1 MSNMKEINRSG
12 SPAGGELPTFSHK
25 PVLLDEVL
33 DALSL
38 HGDGMFLDGTVGGA
52 GHSSAIASKLTTGK
66 LIALDRDDT
75 AIAVASERLS
85 RFGDRAEVV
94 KSNFVDMAK
103 VCEDKG
109 IKALDGI
116 LLDLGVSSHQLDTPE
131 RGFSYMHDAPLD
143 MRMDRTAPLDAA
155 FVVNNYE
162 KSELIRIIRD
172 YGEEKFAGK
181 IAEKICKR
189 REAGPIERTGEL
201 VEIIKSAFPDGGRYL
216 KHHPAMRTF
225 QAIRIEVNGE
235 LEIIAKAVRDAVSLL
250 APGGR
255 LAIITFHSLEDR
267 AVKEAFAQLAQGC
280 TCPRDFP
287 VCVCGNKPKIK
298 IVSKKPIV
306 SSPEELK
313 ENPRA
318 HSAKLR
324 VAQKEEE

>member
-12 SPAGGELPTFSHK
+12 SPAGGELPTFLHK

-109 IKALDGI
+109 LKALDGI

-155 FVVNNYE
+155 YVVNNYE

-189 REAGPIERTGEL
+189 REERPIERTGEL

-225 QAIRIEVNGE
+225 QAIRNEVNGE

-324 VAQKEEE
+324 VAEKL

>member
-1 MSNMKEINRSG
+1 MSGMKENINSN
-12 SPAGGELPTFSHK
+12 SPAGGGLPQFSHK
-25 PVLLDEVL
+25 PVLLEEVL

-38 HGDGMFLDGTVGGA
+38 HEDGMFLDGTVGGA

-75 AIAVASERLS
+75 AIAVATERLS

-94 KSNFVDMAK
+94 KSNFADMAE
-103 VCEDKG
+103 VCKNRG
-109 IKALDGI
+109 IEALDGI

-155 FVVNNYE
+155 YVVNNYE
-162 KSELIRIIRD
+162 KGELIKIIRD
-172 YGEEKFAGK
+172 YGEEKFAAR
-181 IAEKICKR
+181 IADKICVR
-189 REAGPIERTGEL
+189 REERPIERTGEL

-235 LEIIAKAVRDAVSLL
+235 LKIIRDTVRDAVSLL

-267 AVKEAFAQLAQGC
+267 AVKEAFAELAQGC

-298 IVSKKPIV
+298 IVSKKPII

-324 VAQKEEE
+324 VAEKL

>member
-1 MSNMKEINRSG
+1 MNELNRANSQ
-12 SPAGGELPTFSHK
+12 PGGELPQFSHK
-25 PVLLDEVL
+25 PVLLEEVL

-38 HGDGMFLDGTVGGA
+38 RGDGMFLDGTVGGA

-75 AIAVASERLS
+75 AIAVARERLS

-103 VCEDKG
+103 VCKDKG
-109 IKALDGI
+109 IEGLDGI

-143 MRMDRTAPLDAA
+143 MRMDRTAPIDAA
-155 FVVNNYE
+155 YVVNNYDRQD
-162 KSELIRIIRD
+162 LIRIIRD
-172 YGEEKFAGK
+172 YGEEKLAVR
-181 IAEKICKR
+181 IADKICRR
-189 REAGPIERTGEL
+189 REERPIERTGEL
-201 VEIIKSAFPDGGRYL
+201 VDIIRSAYPDGGRSI

-235 LEIIAKAVRDAVSLL
+235 LEIIGRTVKDAVSLL

-267 AVKEAFAQLAQGC
+267 AVKEAFAELAQGC

-287 VCVCGNKPKIK
+287 ICVCGKKPQIR
-298 IVSKKPIV
+298 IVSKKPIT
-306 SSPEELK
+306 STAEELRD
-313 ENPRA
+313 NPRA

-324 VAQKEEE
+324 VAEKI

>member
-1 MSNMKEINRSG
+1 MSTFKELDLGNSG
-12 SPAGGELPTFSHK
+12 TGVELPQFSHK
-25 PVLLDEVL
+25 PVLLEEVL

-38 HGDGMFLDGTVGGA
+38 RGDGMFLDGTVGGA

-75 AIAVASERLS
+75 AIAVATERLS

-94 KSNFVDMAK
+94 KSNFADMAK
-103 VCEDKG
+103 VCNDKG
-109 IKALDGI
+109 IEALDGI

-131 RGFSYMHDAPLD
+131 RGFSYVHDAPLD
-143 MRMDRTAPLDAA
+143 MRMDRTAPIDAA
-155 FVVNNYE
+155 YVVNNYE
-162 KSELIRIIRD
+162 RQDLIRIIRD
-172 YGEEKFAGK
+172 YGEEKLAVR
-181 IAEKICKR
+181 IADRICKR
-189 REAGPIERTGEL
+189 REEKPIERTGEL
-201 VEIIKSAFPDGGRYL
+201 VDIIRSAYPDGGRSM

-235 LEIIAKAVRDAVSLL
+235 LEIIGRTVKDAVNLL

-267 AVKEAFAQLAQGC
+267 AVKEAFAELAQGC

-287 VCVCGNKPKIK
+287 ICVCGKKPQIK

-313 ENPRA
+313 DNPRA

-324 VAQKEEE
+324 VAEKI

>member
-1 MSNMKEINRSG
+1 MSTFKELDLGNSG
-12 SPAGGELPTFSHK
+12 TGVELPQFSHK
-25 PVLLDEVL
+25 PVLLEEVL

-38 HGDGMFLDGTVGGA
+38 REDGMFLDGTVGGA

-75 AIAVASERLS
+75 AIAVATERLS

-94 KSNFVDMAK
+94 KSNFADMAK
-103 VCEDKG
+103 VCKDKG
-109 IKALDGI
+109 IEALDGI

-131 RGFSYMHDAPLD
+131 RGFSYVHDAPLD
-143 MRMDRTAPLDAA
+143 MRMDRTAPIDAA
-155 FVVNNYE
+155 YVVNNYE
-162 KSELIRIIRD
+162 RQDLIRIIRD
-172 YGEEKFAGK
+172 YGEEKLAVR
-181 IAEKICKR
+181 IADRICKR
-189 REAGPIERTGEL
+189 REEKPIERTGEL
-201 VEIIKSAFPDGGRYL
+201 VDIIRSAYPDGGRSM

-235 LEIIAKAVRDAVSLL
+235 LEIIGRTVKDAVNLL

-267 AVKEAFAQLAQGC
+267 AVKEAFAELAQGC

-287 VCVCGNKPKIK
+287 ICVCGKKPQIR

-313 ENPRA
+313 DNPRA

-324 VAQKEEE
+324 VAEKI

>member
-1 MSNMKEINRSG
+1 MSTIKELNLGNSDTG
-12 SPAGGELPTFSHK
+12 VELPQFSHK
-25 PVLLDEVL
+25 PVLLEEVL

-38 HGDGMFLDGTVGGA
+38 REDGMFLDGTVGGA

-75 AIAVASERLS
+75 AIAVATERLS

-94 KSNFVDMAK
+94 KSNFADMAK
-103 VCEDKG
+103 VCNDKG

-131 RGFSYMHDAPLD
+131 RGFSYVHDAPLD
-143 MRMDRTAPLDAA
+143 MRMDRTAPIDAA
-155 FVVNNYE
+155 YVVNNYE
-162 KSELIRIIRD
+162 RQDLIRIIRD
-172 YGEEKFAGK
+172 YGEEKLAVR
-181 IAEKICKR
+181 IADKICKR
-189 REAGPIERTGEL
+189 REEKPIERTGEL
-201 VEIIKSAFPDGGRYL
+201 VDIIRRAYPDGGRTM

-235 LEIIAKAVRDAVSLL
+235 LEIIGRTVKDAVNLL

-267 AVKEAFAQLAQGC
+267 AVKEAFAELAQGC

-287 VCVCGNKPKIK
+287 ICVCGKKPQIR

-313 ENPRA
+313 DNPRA

-324 VAQKEEE
+324 IAEKI

>member
-1 MSNMKEINRSG
+1 MLDECIDGLSIKSDGIYVDG
-12 SPAGGELPTFSHK
+12 TAGGGGHSFEIAK
-25 PVLLDEVL
+25 R
-33 DALSL
+33 
-38 HGDGMFLDGTVGGA
+38 LDGGLLIA
-52 GHSSAIASKLTTGK
+52 IDQDDAAIAAAGARLAPLGK
-66 LIALDRDDT
+66 
-75 AIAVASERLS
+75 
-85 RFGDRAEVV
+85 RARVV
-94 KSNFVDMAK
+94 KSNFCK
-103 VCEDKG
+103 IKSVCEELG
-109 IKALDGI
+109 IENIDGL

-155 FVVNNYE
+155 YVVNNYE
-162 KSELIRIIRD
+162 RSELIRIIRD
-172 YGEEKFAGK
+172 YGEDKFAGK

-189 REAGPIERTGEL
+189 REERPIERTGEL

-324 VAQKEEE
+324 VAEKL

>member
-1 MSNMKEINRSG
+1 MRKEELNIG
-12 SPAGGELPTFSHK
+12 LSPAGGELPEFSHK

-33 DALSL
+33 CALSL
-38 HGDGMFLDGTVGGA
+38 RGDGMYLDGTVGGA

-66 LIALDRDDT
+66 LTALDRDDT
-75 AIAVASERLS
+75 AIAVARERLS

-94 KSNFVDMAK
+94 KSNFADMVS
-103 VCEDKG
+103 VCADKG
-109 IKALDGI
+109 IEALDGI

-155 FVVNNYE
+155 GVVNSYARE
-162 KSELIRIIRD
+162 DLIRIIRD
-172 YGEEKFAGK
+172 YGEEKLAVR
-181 IAEKICKR
+181 IADRICRR
-189 REAGPIERTGEL
+189 REERPIERTGEL
-201 VEIIKSAFPDGGRYL
+201 VEIVKSAFPDGGRSL

-235 LEIIAKAVRDAVSLL
+235 LEIIGRTVKDAVKLL
-250 APGGR
+250 SPGGR

-267 AVKEAFAQLAQGC
+267 AVKEVFAELAQGC

-287 VCVCGNKPKIK
+287 ICVCGKKPQIK
-298 IVSKKPIV
+298 IISKKPIT
-306 SSPEELK
+306 SSAEELK

-324 VAQKEEE
+324 VAERI

>member
-1 MSNMKEINRSG
+1 MRKDEMNIG
-12 SPAGGELPTFSHK
+12 LSPAGGELPEFSHK

-33 DALSL
+33 SALSL
-38 HGDGMFLDGTVGGA
+38 RGDGMYLDGTVGGA

-66 LIALDRDDT
+66 LTALDRDDT
-75 AIAVASERLS
+75 AIAVARERLS

-94 KSNFVDMAK
+94 KSNFADMAT
-103 VCEDKG
+103 VCKDKG
-109 IKALDGI
+109 IVALDGI

-155 FVVNNYE
+155 GVVNSYARE
-162 KSELIRIIRD
+162 DLIRIIRD
-172 YGEEKFAGK
+172 YGEEKFAVR
-181 IAEKICKR
+181 IADRICKR
-189 REAGPIERTGEL
+189 REERPIERTGEL
-201 VEIIKSAFPDGGRYL
+201 VEIVKSAFPDGGRSL

-235 LEIIAKAVRDAVSLL
+235 LEIIERTVKDAVKLL
-250 APGGR
+250 ASGGR

-267 AVKEAFAQLAQGC
+267 AVKEAFAELAQGC

-287 VCVCGNKPKIK
+287 ICVCGKKPQIK
-298 IVSKKPIV
+298 IISKKPIT
-306 SSPEELK
+306 SSAEELK

-324 VAQKEEE
+324 VAERI

>member
-109 IKALDGI
+109 IEALDGI

-155 FVVNNYE
+155 YVVNNYE

-324 VAQKEEE
+324 VAEKL

>member
-85 RFGDRAEVV
+85 HFGDRAEVV

-109 IKALDGI
+109 IEALDGI

-155 FVVNNYE
+155 YVVNNYE
-162 KSELIRIIRD
+162 KSELIKIIRD

-324 VAQKEEE
+324 VAEKL